1 MCQSK
6 LPTILVVDDEASA
19 RVFLKEALM
28 AEGYDVSAADSGALA
43 LAFAAASPPEL
54 ILLDVR
60 MPGMD
65 GLEVCR
71 KLKAD
76 VGTRNIPVIF
86 LSASDQLE
94 ERVQGLRIGAVDFVT
109 KPVKPEELLAR
120 VGIHVELGRFRNSL
134 ETMVAQ
140 RTAELLE
147 SESRFRIMADHAPV
161 MIWATGPDGRRQFVS
176 KRWLEFTGRSE
187 GGELLDTW
195 AAVHPAQRDE
205 CAKAFYSAM
214 DERREF
220 EMEYQLRRADGE
232 YRWVLD
238 QAVPRFSVNAFAGY
252 VGSAIDI
259 TDFKRAADRMLSAE
273 KADSLGLMAGG
284 IAHDFGNRLSTI
296 LAEADLA
303 LSEMSPR
310 SRGRDNIERIARV
323 ATEAV
328 GTVRML
334 MASAAAGGDPNE
346 AQNLSISAIVEQVF
360 AMAKYSVPKNV
371 TLCLNLEKQLKP
383 VRCNLLEIRQVI
395 MNLLLNSIEAL
406 GDKEGKITIS
416 TEHCYPERDEAEAD
430 TLPEGEYVR
439 LRITDTGYGIS
450 ADIRRRI
457 FDQFFTTKPGG
468 RGLGLSVVHGIVR
481 SHNGVV
487 RVASPPGEGATLEVL
502 LPCAKSAEAC

>member
-1 MCQSK
+1 
-6 LPTILVVDDEASA
+6 
-19 RVFLKEALM
+19 M
-28 AEGYDVSAADSGALA
+28 AEGYDVSAADSGPLA
-43 LAFAAASPPEL
+43 LAFAADSRPEL
-54 ILLDVR
+54 ILLDIR

-65 GLEVCR
+65 GFEVCR
-71 KLKAD
+71 KLKAG

-86 LSASDQLE
+86 LSGADQLE

-120 VGIHVELGRFRNSL
+120 VATHVELGRYRNSL

-140 RTAELLE
+140 RTAELRE

-161 MIWATGPDGRRQFVS
+161 MIWATGADGRRQFVS

-187 GGELLDTW
+187 GEELLDTW
-195 AAVHPAQRDE
+195 SAVHPAQRDE
-205 CAKAFYSAM
+205 CAKAFCSAM

-238 QAVPRFSVNAFAGY
+238 RAIPRFSGNTFAGY

-259 TDFKRAADRMLSAE
+259 TDFKRAIDRMLLAE

-284 IAHDFGNRLSTI
+284 IAHDFGNRLGTI

-303 LSEMSPR
+303 LSEISPK
-310 SRGRDNIERIARV
+310 SRGRENIEKIARV
-323 ATEAV
+323 ASEAV
-328 GTVRML
+328 AIVKML
-334 MASAAAGGDPNE
+334 MASAGAGGNPNE
-346 AQNLSISAIVEQVF
+346 AQNLDISFVVEQVL
-360 AMAKYSVPKNV
+360 AMAKYSFPKNA
-371 TLCLNLEKQLKP
+371 TLRLNLGKHLKP
-383 VRCNLLEIRQVI
+383 VCGNLLEIRQVI

-406 GDKEGKITIS
+406 DDKQGEITIS
-416 TEHCYPERDEAEAD
+416 TEHCYLEPDAAEAD
-430 TLPEGEYVR
+430 TLPQGEYVR
-439 LRITDTGYGIS
+439 LRFIDTGCGIS
-450 ADIRRRI
+450 ADIRKRI

-481 SHNGVV
+481 SHNGTV
-487 RVASPPGEGATLEVL
+487 RVASAPGEGATLEVL
-502 LPCAKSAEAC
+502 LPCAKSAGACGA